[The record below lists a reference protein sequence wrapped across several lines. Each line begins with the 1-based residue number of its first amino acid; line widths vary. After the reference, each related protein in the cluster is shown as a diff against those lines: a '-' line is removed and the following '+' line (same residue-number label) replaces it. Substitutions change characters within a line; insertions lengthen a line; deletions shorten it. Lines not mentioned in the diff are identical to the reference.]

1 MANPYTSIYMPSG
14 FLNDQ
19 TGLSPVFQNIG
30 AQQAFENQQIA
41 AQNQLG
47 QQASQAFQDNG
58 SMNPLMMAAMLRQ
71 NGGGNVNLPTTDTAQ
86 MNGVAGM
93 GNSMGTGLT
102 QDSYNS
108 GIGFNPSAQ
117 SGGYGI
123 KY

>member
-47 QQASQAFQDNG
+47 QQASQAFQNNG
-58 SMNPLMMAAMLRQ
+58 QASPMALAQALRQ
-71 NGGGNVNLPTTDTAQ
+71 GQNPQSQQNGLYQNSISPYMPLNQISTANTYGTDPYSQQSLMLAQ
-86 MNGVAGM
+86 QDAGM
-93 GNSMGTGLT
+93 
-102 QDSYNS
+102 
-108 GIGFNPSAQ
+108 
-117 SGGYGI
+117 
-123 KY
+123 K